1 MFHLIRFDLENIDYI
16 FISGSRREQRTH
28 SCQTDDELLESL
40 LQKHRA
46 RGADIDWAELDPKAL
61 LDSQNRKQCCN
72 GGKVLNQT
80 LKTKHSSPLLQPKAR
95 IREESVSECSL
106 SDEDMTQIKSITIML
121 GSTNSDCNINTA
133 DLIHLRKSSESPLS
147 NKINI
152 TSNGISNS
160 SV

>member
-1 MFHLIRFDLENIDYI
+1 M
-16 FISGSRREQRTH
+16 RTH

-46 RGADIDWAELDPKAL
+46 KGADLDWVELDPKAL

-72 GGKVLNQT
+72 GNGGKNLISNQNI
-80 LKTKHSSPLLQPKAR
+80 KTKHSSPLLQPKAR

-121 GSTNSDCNINTA
+121 GSTNSDSNLNTA
-133 DLIHLRKSSESPLS
+133 ESIHLRKSSGSPLS

-160 SV
+160 SM